1 MLKLSDVPARAF
13 ARDSS
18 SRRDDVMAAH
28 AISDA
33 SSPMAR
39 TNPASRS
46 FSVVFIVVGS
56 RPGSYLAGSR
66 FTRRTAFPAPR
77 WLERRLRRLCG
88 NPPRGLV
95 LVLVLDFTRVFEE
108 EDEDEN
114 EEDDTFWC
122 FSHGL

>member
-28 AISDA
+28 AINDA

-39 TNPASRS
+39 TNPDSRS

-56 RPGSYLAGSR
+56 RPGSYLAGFR
-66 FTRRTAFPAPR
+66 FTSPLHFPRR
-77 WLERRLRRLCG
+77 G
-88 NPPRGLV
+88 VKNPPCWLVLVAV
-95 LVLVLDFTRVFEE
+95 LVLVLDFSRVRGRGRE
-108 EDEDEN
+108 
-114 EEDDTFWC
+114 
-122 FSHGL
+122 